1 MDRLRQTLTIITGS
15 ALFLITGSVNLQVP
29 LYPAYAATAGYGTG
43 LTSVVF
49 AAYVAGLV
57 PVLIGLGGLS
67 DRVGRRPVL
76 LAGLACAASATAI
89 VWVWPTMQALLAA
102 RLLQGVGVGLGLGAG
117 AAYLAELIGET
128 MGSARA
134 ATVTAATTSLGFGSG
149 ALATS
154 VFLLV
159 HDSST
164 PPSYAGALAL
174 VVVCGLA
181 LLFLPR
187 ASLPN
192 GIAREAV
199 NAAAKARLFHWPAF
213 PPGSALPGAAI
224 ALAWT
229 TSGLVIAIVP
239 SQLRVFDLAAWAG
252 PVLFTVNA
260 AGVLVLSHARR
271 LSALQALRLGFVLL
285 PVGYSL
291 LAIGAWQGWLPLV
304 LVGAAVAGTASYG
317 YTYLGGLTEVSRLGG
332 TNRARVVSGYF
343 LWAYIGFSV
352 PTIAVGYLGDAIGVA
367 AALGLFGVLVG
378 VLSTALF
385 LCSMQRN
392 RKMETNAV

>member
-1 MDRLRQTLTIITGS
+1 MDRLRQTLTVITGS

-49 AAYVAGLV
+49 AAYVAGLL

-154 VFLLV
+154 VF
-159 HDSST
+159 
-164 PPSYAGALAL
+164 
-174 VVVCGLA
+174 
-181 LLFLPR
+181 
-187 ASLPN
+187 
-192 GIAREAV
+192 
-199 NAAAKARLFHWPAF
+199 
-213 PPGSALPGAAI
+213 
-224 ALAWT
+224 
-229 TSGLVIAIVP
+229 
-239 SQLRVFDLAAWAG
+239 
-252 PVLFTVNA
+252 
-260 AGVLVLSHARR
+260 
-271 LSALQALRLGFVLL
+271 
-285 PVGYSL
+285 
-291 LAIGAWQGWLPLV
+291 
-304 LVGAAVAGTASYG
+304 
-317 YTYLGGLTEVSRLGG
+317 
-332 TNRARVVSGYF
+332 
-343 LWAYIGFSV
+343 
-352 PTIAVGYLGDAIGVA
+352 
-367 AALGLFGVLVG
+367 
-378 VLSTALF
+378 
-385 LCSMQRN
+385 
-392 RKMETNAV
+392 RKRP